1 MSENENQSNNDIK
14 DSHNDNNID
23 PHSNYE
29 ELIGSRQIPLM
40 DEIYLSSP
48 NEKDDH
54 KKNYDGDNKS
64 EADDQKSTSLDSKVS
79 EQEKN
84 SNSKPIQ
91 INIKNSIDNDK
102 DKAISKNIFEANI
115 NLSDNDS
122 NNFQNYLDHFEEIK
136 ELKLE
141 SPSQSQ
147 SESSDNE
154 ITVKIELKNEINC
167 NSKPNL
173 IGKKTKRKWEFQ
185 AKRSR
190 TSKKNKINDFYI
202 ENYLELVNNK
212 NNNIPEDEDGDILN
226 IQDNNFPE
234 ICSNRKFYINGYSP
248 HIIGLTETLTRY
260 HAPFGNWQTTS
271 TKCNSLESNGY

>member
-14 DSHNDNNID
+14 ESHNDNNID

-29 ELIGSRQIPLM
+29 ELFGSRQIPLI
-40 DEIYLSSP
+40 DEIFLSSP

-64 EADDQKSTSLDSKVS
+64 EADDQKSTSLDSMVS

-84 SNSKPIQ
+84 SSPKPIQ

-102 DKAISKNIFEANI
+102 DKAISENIFEPNM
-115 NLSDNDS
+115 NLSDNDY
-122 NNFQNYLDHFEEIK
+122 NTIEYYLNQFTEIK
-136 ELKLE
+136 EPRLE

-154 ITVKIELKNEINC
+154 VTVKIELKNENNC

-173 IGKKTKRKWEFQ
+173 IGKKTKRKWDFQ
-185 AKRSR
+185 AKRRR
-190 TSKKNKINDFYI
+190 TSKKNKINDFFI
-202 ENYLELVNNK
+202 RACLELVNNQ
-212 NNNIPEDEDGDILN
+212 NNNIPEDEDGDRLN
-226 IQDNNFPE
+226 IQENNFAE
-234 ICSNRKFYINGYSP
+234 IYCNRKFYRNGYSP
-248 HIIGLTETLTRY
+248 HIIGLTDTLTRY
-260 HAPFGNWQTTS
+260 QVSFGNWQTIS
-271 TKCNSLESNGY
+271 TKCNSLEATGY